1 MKLAEAVD
9 KKLTKSIEK
18 TFIGVI
24 FAGFIIL
31 TVLWLPTFI
40 DNSNHIKNKE
50 SIEVNTK
57 DSEVDMSDIFN
68 NSFSARPIIVQEEN
82 KQMKEVVTPTTTENK
97 DISAFNFKETI
108 TWFIGVVQSF
118 LIILL
123 TIKKVFGKG
132 V

>member
-1 MKLAEAVD
+1 MKLTEAVD
-9 KKLTKSIEK
+9 KKLTKPIGK
-18 TFIGVI
+18 TFIGLI
-24 FAGFIIL
+24 FIGFIIL

-68 NSFSARPIIVQEEN
+68 NSFSTKPIIVQEEN

>member
-1 MKLAEAVD
+1 MKLTEAVD
-9 KKLTKSIEK
+9 KKLTKPISK

-24 FAGFIIL
+24 FIGFIIL

-68 NSFSARPIIVQEEN
+68 NSFSTKPIIVPEEN
-82 KQMKEVVTPTTTENK
+82 KQMKEVVTPTTTENE
-97 DISAFNFKETI
+97 DTSTFNFKETI

-132 V
+132 I